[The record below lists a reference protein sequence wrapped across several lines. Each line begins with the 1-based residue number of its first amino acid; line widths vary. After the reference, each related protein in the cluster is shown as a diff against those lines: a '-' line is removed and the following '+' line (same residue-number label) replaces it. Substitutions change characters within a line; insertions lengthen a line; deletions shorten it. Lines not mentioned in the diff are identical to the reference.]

1 MELKYNAF
9 FNILQISFLNAFK
22 WKIGKWISTGG
33 GVGLITSVIIP
44 FGLKEWKWEYVT
56 AIKYALIAVIVLYL
70 IRFIAIFIKESLKY
84 FHLVYKESAYGNAI
98 ILLRDSFAEAHYYRK
113 TPDFQDKEF
122 MSSMMIFCN
131 NLKICFDS
139 ITNSKCSV
147 SIKVPIKDAKV
158 GEHTILK
165 NLTRDQQNSKR
176 DTKQYQEIEH
186 TIIGNSA
193 FSSCLDNVLKDRP
206 KKYYIN
212 NDVNHEN
219 NYRNTSKECYN
230 DGILPYNSEL
240 VFPII
245 PLKKTDRD
253 NFDCHG
259 FICIDSDKTNSFDE
273 KYSPA
278 IVSGVAD
285 GIYDLIFQSNSA
297 SNGQSNS

>member
-1 MELKYNAF
+1 MEINYTAFLKVLN
-9 FNILQISFLNAFK
+9 QSFLKAFE
-22 WKIGKWISTGG
+22 WNIGKWISTGG
-33 GVGLITSVIIP
+33 GFGLITSLILP
-44 FGLKEWKWEYVT
+44 FGQEEWKWNYTT
-56 AIKYALIAVIVLYL
+56 AIKYGLIALLTLYL
-70 IRFIAIFIKESLKY
+70 IRFIALFIKESLKY
-84 FHLVYKESAYGNAI
+84 FHSVYKESTYGNAI

-131 NLKICFDS
+131 NLKMCFDS
-139 ITNSKCSV
+139 ITKSSCSV
-147 SIKVPIKDAKV
+147 SIKVPILDKKV

-165 NLTRDQQNSKR
+165 NLTRDQKNINR

-186 TIIGNSA
+186 TILGNSA

-212 NDVNHEN
+212 NDVNNEN
-219 NYRNTSKECYN
+219 NYRNTSKECYK

-245 PLKKTDRD
+245 PLKKSDKD

-259 FICIDSDKTNSFDE
+259 FICIDSDKKNAFDE

-285 GIYDLIFQSNSA
+285 GIYDIIFQSNSE
-297 SNGQSNS
+297 SNGKQND